1 MGLIRRAG
9 RILRL
14 VSGVLARACCCDIG
28 CCYVNGTYAP
38 QYTTREDCEQCDRV
52 FECEELVAKDPLLPC
67 PDGDGW
73 LDYGDACYR
82 IRNVSDCADCGSYA
96 PPYVGESTCT
106 HVSEAGVCGQWLVPC
121 PDECIYVRYEHPTWT
136 IQGTPFTSSSCGNSG
151 LEGEGCDTEVGQ
163 QYIAKPLSM
172 AGKAV
177 SVSVAGSFDDNIS
190 INGTVVGGLCRHA
203 GPVLTS
209 LTLDAGTAGFTL
221 GAIDSYGVCCHGYL
235 SICFSE
241 VNPLP

>member
-38 QYTTREDCEQCDRV
+38 QYTTREDCEQCDSAFTCNEV
-52 FECEELVAKDPLLPC
+52 LFSLEQC
-67 PDGDGW
+67 PDGWEFQDG
-73 LDYGDACYR
+73 DCYR
-82 IRNVSDCADCGSYA
+82 SRTVTDCADCPGPNPNDGYA
-96 PPYVGESTCT
+96 ECTFLSTT
-106 HVSEAGVCGQWLVPC
+106 GACGQWTVPC

-190 INGTVVGGLCRHA
+190 INGTVVGESCRYA

>member
-14 VSGVLARACCCDIG
+14 VSGALARACCCDIG
-28 CCYVNGTYAP
+28 CCYLNGLPAP
-38 QYTTREDCEQCDRV
+38 QYTTRDDCEQCDRV
-52 FECEELVAKDPLLPC
+52 FTCEELVEKDPLLPC
-67 PDGDGW
+67 PDGWSDVG
-73 LDYGDACYR
+73 GACYR
-82 IRNVSDCADCGSYA
+82 QRTVSDCADCQ
-96 PPYVGESTCT
+96 YVGPPDAGSSECIP
-106 HVSEAGVCGQWLVPC
+106 VSEAGTCGQWLVPC

-151 LEGEGCDTEVGQ
+151 FAFVGCDTEAGQ

-177 SVSVAGSFDDNIS
+177 AISVAGSFDDNIS
-190 INGTVVGGLCRHA
+190 INGTIVGGPCRHA
-203 GPVLTS
+203 GAVRTS
-209 LTLDAGTAGFTL
+209 FTLDAGTAGFTL